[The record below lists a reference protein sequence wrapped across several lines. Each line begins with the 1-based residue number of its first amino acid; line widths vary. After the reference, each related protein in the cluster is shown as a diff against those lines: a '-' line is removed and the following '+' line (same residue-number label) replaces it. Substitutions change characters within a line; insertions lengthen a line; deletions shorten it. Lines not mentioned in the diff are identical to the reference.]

1 MSKTNDN
8 LMKAAQGE
16 AFARL
21 KYMAFAQKA
30 LEEGYPEIAQL
41 FQEAAGAETVHGIT
55 HLNAM
60 GFVKSTKEN
69 LENAV
74 YGEKDE
80 IDKMYPQMIKEA
92 EEENSE
98 NKAKAVKAFETAMQ
112 REEAHHAMFEE
123 ALKKMRREV

>member
-41 FQEAAGAETVHGIT
+41 FEEAAGAETVHGMT
-55 HLNAM
+55 HLKAL
-60 GFVKSTKEN
+60 GDFVKSTKEN
-69 LENAV
+69 LENAAF
-74 YGEKDE
+74 GEQDE
-80 IDKMYPQMIKEA
+80 IDEMYPQMIKEA
-92 EEENSE
+92 EEENSQ
-98 NKAKAVKAFETAMQ
+98 NKDAAVKAFKTAMQ

-123 ALKKMRREV
+123 ALKRLG